1 MKRFLLF
8 FWYFTLVN
16 SYAHKYSPLDP
27 QQNKLDQLLQSNSIK
42 IMCVTGS
49 AGTGKTFLS
58 CQEAL
63 SQLQHRKKNKIV
75 ITRPL
80 VLVENEELGF
90 LPGDMNEKMLPW
102 TMPILDSMKDFI
114 EPSELKRLINEGKIE
129 ISPLGYMRGRTFKNS
144 FIILDEAQNTT
155 PKQMKMFLTRIGQD
169 SKMVINGDL
178 QQSDICNDINGLED
192 FILRLK
198 SKYKEEQHEMYKDGF
213 GLVQLAPE
221 NTYRNPI
228 IKTVMQIYDN

>member
-8 FWYFTLVN
+8 FGYFTLVK
-16 SYAHKYSPLDP
+16 SYAHKYTPLDP

-42 IMCVTGS
+42 IMCVTGA

-102 TMPILDSMKDFI
+102 TMPIFDSI
-114 EPSELKRLINEGKIE
+114 EHI
-129 ISPLGYMRGRTFKNS
+129 
-144 FIILDEAQNTT
+144 
-155 PKQMKMFLTRIGQD
+155 
-169 SKMVINGDL
+169 
-178 QQSDICNDINGLED
+178 
-192 FILRLK
+192 
-198 SKYKEEQHEMYKDGF
+198 
-213 GLVQLAPE
+213 
-221 NTYRNPI
+221 
-228 IKTVMQIYDN
+228 